1 MSFFPQNI
9 YSLSNSSCLIQ
20 IQNFKEHVYRSIRDK
35 QTHLLKAT
43 SSKGPLTQSAI
54 TIVLSRLSLCLPV
67 SLVLAFYQPWLAL
80 ISDDSFSTLS
90 PLNVWQLNFRS
101 RLLFSPLPFS
111 SSFISSSTR
120 CRESSPDLRPD
131 FGFCSNITFVSPM
144 YWNFTLTLDVGK
156 RHKSNYARYNSN
168 ENMCGS
174 LLTEILF
181 QLLYHDFDA
190 KKYKCKFTVST
201 HNSVTLFSSLYFITS
216 EMSFLFSHGTLAP
229 WPLYILLKILFCYHL
244 EIIRTTPIIW
254 FHSFT

>member
-1 MSFFPQNI
+1 MKTTSFLTPQNVLGCQDILRVLRILWNRILKIFYFFITGFSEFFPQNI

-43 SSKGPLTQSAI
+43 SSKGPLTQSAV

-111 SSFISSSTR
+111 SSFIYH
-120 CRESSPDLRPD
+120 PLQ
-131 FGFCSNITFVSPM
+131 
-144 YWNFTLTLDVGK
+144 DV
-156 RHKSNYARYNSN
+156 
-168 ENMCGS
+168 EN
-174 LLTEILF
+174 
-181 QLLYHDFDA
+181 
-190 KKYKCKFTVST
+190 
-201 HNSVTLFSSLYFITS
+201 
-216 EMSFLFSHGTLAP
+216 
-229 WPLYILLKILFCYHL
+229 HL
-244 EIIRTTPIIW
+244 QT
-254 FHSFT
+254 